1 MLLDKFRFITP
12 EKHSGFEPKSKAI
25 SVVKKNNFEYVNLG
39 SIIGDAPKCMI
50 ALYDYE
56 KGGLIKKSNS
66 RTWKK
71 YIAKSASKYY
81 PVESI
86 TEHLLNELGN
96 VFGLK
101 MANSKLC
108 QINNQIWFLSEYFL
122 KEEFS
127 LYHGADLFGD
137 HINDKQFVDAVQN
150 NKKIDDQDYFTLQLV
165 KHALEDSFPSE
176 STDIFEDFIKM
187 IIYDGIVGNNDR
199 HSYNWGVVKSIR
211 VNTKTCFSPIYDTA
225 RGLFWNRTEK
235 QVEEMLSNKKNG
247 GNNEKIEKYVVS
259 SRPKIG
265 WEGKQNLSHIDLL
278 KLIFHNEFGISKEN
292 FVNLVKEDNLS
303 KCINVIE
310 RDFKD
315 LLSSKR
321 RKLII
326 DCLLLR
332 FKIINESFN

>member
-1 MLLDKFRFITP
+1 MLLDKFEFIQP
-12 EKHSGFEPKSKAI
+12 EKHSGFEPKFKA
-25 SVVKKNNFEYVNLG
+25 VATVKKENFEYVNLG

-56 KGGLIKKSNS
+56 KGGKIKKSNPRS
-66 RTWKK
+66 WKK

-86 TEHLLNELGN
+86 TEHLLNDLGK

-108 QINNQIWFLSEYFL
+108 RINEQIWFLSEYFL
-122 KEEFS
+122 KDEFS
-127 LYHGADLFGD
+127 LYHGADLFAD
-137 HINDKQFVDAVQN
+137 HINDKQFVDEVQN
-150 NKKIDDQDYFTLQLV
+150 DNKVDDQDYFTLQLV
-165 KHALEDSFPSE
+165 KQALENSFQDE
-176 STDIFEDFIKM
+176 SKAIFQDFIKM

-225 RGLFWNRTEK
+225 RGFFWNSTEK
-235 QVEEMLSNKKNG
+235 QVVEMLKNTKKSGEND
-247 GNNEKIEKYVVS
+247 KIKKYVVN

-265 WEGKQNLSHIDLL
+265 WEGKKSLSHLDLL

-292 FVNLVKEDNLS
+292 FVNLLKEENLS
-303 KCINVIE
+303 ACINVIE
-310 RDFKD
+310 KDFKD
-315 LLSSKR
+315 LFSSSR
-321 RKLII
+321 RQLII
-326 DCLLLR
+326 DCLHLR
-332 FKIINESFN
+332 FKLINESFN